1 MSNPEPGWELYRTF
15 LAVLRDGSLSGAARS
30 LGLTQP
36 TIGRHIDAL
45 EQAVGFQLFTRS
57 QHGLG
62 PTEAAAELRPYAEE
76 LSATAAALL
85 RVASAQGGTVR
96 GAVRITA
103 SEVIGAE
110 VLPAILTRLHQHYPE
125 LVIELVLSNA
135 VEDLLRRDADIAV
148 RMVKP
153 SQGAL
158 VARRLGEIKLG
169 LHAHRRYLDRRG
181 MPARLEQLSQH
192 ALIGFDQETAALRSL
207 LKHVPSLQ
215 RATFKLRAN
224 SDLAQLNAIR
234 AGFGIGVCQVPLA
247 ARDATLVRVL
257 PDAFALTL
265 DTWLAMHEDLRT
277 SRRCRVVFDALA
289 AGLGDYIKGLEK
301 HAD

>member
-1 MSNPEPGWELYRTF
+1 MNDLDPGWDLYRTF
-15 LAVLRDGSLSGAARS
+15 LAVLHEGSLSGAARA

-45 EQAVGFQLFTRS
+45 EQAVGFPLFTRS
-57 QHGLG
+57 QHGLA

-110 VLPAILTRLHQHYPE
+110 VLPAILTGLHQQYPE

-158 VARRLGEIKLG
+158 VARRLGDIKLG
-169 LHAHRRYLDRRG
+169 LHANRRYLEHRG
-181 MPARLEQLSQH
+181 VPARLEELRNH
-192 ALIGFDQETAALRSL
+192 ALIGFDQETAALRSM
-207 LKHVPSLQ
+207 LKRAPTLQ
-215 RATFKLRAN
+215 RTAFTLRAN

-234 AGFGIGVCQVPLA
+234 AGFGIGICQVRLA
-247 ARDATLVRVL
+247 ERDEMLVRVL
-257 PDAFALTL
+257 PDAFELTL

-289 AGLGDYIKGLEK
+289 AGLGDYIK
-301 HAD
+301 ATAAS

>member
-1 MSNPEPGWELYRTF
+1 MSNPDPGWDLYRTF
-15 LAVLRDGSLSGAARS
+15 LAVLREGSLSGAARS

-45 EQAVGFQLFTRS
+45 EQAVGCQLFTRS
-57 QHGLG
+57 QHGLA
-62 PTEAAAELRPYAEE
+62 PTEASAVLLPYAEE
-76 LSATAAALL
+76 LAATAAALL
-85 RVASAQGGTVR
+85 RVASAQGGAVR

-110 VLPAILTRLHQHYPE
+110 VLPPILARLHQHYPE

-181 MPARLEQLSQH
+181 MPARLEQLLQH
-192 ALIGFDQETAALRSL
+192 ALIGFDQETAALRGL
-207 LKHVPSLQ
+207 LKHFPSLQ
-215 RATFKLRAN
+215 RASFALRAN

-234 AGFGIGVCQVPLA
+234 TGFGIGICQVRLA

-257 PDAFALTL
+257 PDAFELTL

-289 AGLGDYIKGLEK
+289 AGLGDYIKGVEK
-301 HAD
+301 YGD

>member
-1 MSNPEPGWELYRTF
+1 MNATDPGWDLYRTF
-15 LAVLRDGSLSGAARS
+15 LTVLREGSLSGAARS

-57 QHGLG
+57 QHGLA

-85 RVASAQGGTVR
+85 RVASAQGGAVR
-96 GAVRITA
+96 GAVRLTA

-110 VLPAILTRLHQHYPE
+110 VLPPILTRLHQRYPE

-135 VEDLLRRDADIAV
+135 VEDLIRRDADIAV

-158 VARRLGEIKLG
+158 VARHLGEIKLG

-181 MPARLEQLSQH
+181 MPARLEELRNH
-192 ALIGFDQETAALRSL
+192 ALIGFDQETAALRSI
-207 LKHVPSLQ
+207 LKHVPIFQ
-215 RATFKLRAN
+215 RATFALRAN

-234 AGFGIGVCQVPLA
+234 AGFGIGVCQVRLG
-247 ARDATLVRVL
+247 ARDAALVRVL
-257 PDAFALTL
+257 PDAFAPPL

-289 AGLGDYIKGLEK
+289 VGLGGYIKGVEN
-301 HAD
+301 DRD

>member
-1 MSNPEPGWELYRTF
+1 MNHPDPGWDLYRTF
-15 LAVLRDGSLSGAARS
+15 LAVLHEGSLSGAARS

-36 TIGRHIDAL
+36 TIGRHVDAL

-57 QHGLG
+57 QHGLA

-85 RVASAQGGTVR
+85 RVASAQGGAVR

-110 VLPAILTRLHQHYPE
+110 VLPTILTGLHQQYPE

-158 VARRLGEIKLG
+158 VADVSATSNSVSMPTAAISIVG
-169 LHAHRRYLDRRG
+169 ACRRG
-181 MPARLEQLSQH
+181 W
-192 ALIGFDQETAALRSL
+192 RSFGTT
-207 LKHVPSLQ
+207 HS
-215 RATFKLRAN
+215 
-224 SDLAQLNAIR
+224 SGSIR
-234 AGFGIGVCQVPLA
+234 
-247 ARDATLVRVL
+247 
-257 PDAFALTL
+257 
-265 DTWLAMHEDLRT
+265 
-277 SRRCRVVFDALA
+277 RRRRSEAC
-289 AGLGDYIKGLEK
+289 
-301 HAD
+301 

>member
-1 MSNPEPGWELYRTF
+1 MTHPDPGWDLYRTF
-15 LAVLRDGSLSGAARS
+15 LAVLHEGSLSGAARS

-57 QHGLG
+57 QHGLS
-62 PTEAAAELRPYAEE
+62 PTDAAAELQPYAEE

-85 RVASAQGGTVR
+85 RVASAQGGAVR

-110 VLPAILTRLHQHYPE
+110 VLPPILTGLHQQYPE

-158 VARRLGEIKLG
+158 VARRLGDIRLG

-181 MPARLEQLSQH
+181 VPARLEELSNH
-192 ALIGFDQETAALRSL
+192 ALIGFDQETAALRSM
-207 LKHVPSLQ
+207 LKRAPALQ
-215 RATFKLRAN
+215 RASFTLRAN

-234 AGFGIGVCQVPLA
+234 AGFGIGICQVRLGK
-247 ARDATLVRVL
+247 RDKTLVRVL
-257 PDAFALTL
+257 PEAFELTL

-289 AGLGDYIKGLEK
+289 AGLGGYIKG
-301 HAD
+301 

>member
-1 MSNPEPGWELYRTF
+1 MIHPDPGWDLYRTF
-15 LAVLRDGSLSGAARS
+15 LAVLHEGSLSGAARS

-36 TIGRHIDAL
+36 TIGRHIDTL

-57 QHGLG
+57 QHGLA
-62 PTEAAAELRPYAEE
+62 PTEAAAELRPYAQE

-85 RVASAQGGTVR
+85 RVASAQGGAVR

-110 VLPAILTRLHQHYPE
+110 VLPPILTGLHQQYPE

-158 VARRLGEIKLG
+158 VARRLGDIKLG

-181 MPARLEQLSQH
+181 VPARLEELRNH
-192 ALIGFDQETAALRSL
+192 ALIGFDQETAALRSM
-207 LKHVPSLQ
+207 LKRVPAFQ
-215 RATFKLRAN
+215 RATFTLRAN

-234 AGFGIGVCQVPLA
+234 AGFGIGVCQVRLGE
-247 ARDATLVRVL
+247 RDETLVRVL
-257 PDAFALTL
+257 PEAFELTL

-277 SRRCRVVFDALA
+277 SRRCRVVFDTLA
-289 AGLGDYIKGLEK
+289 TGLGDYIK
-301 HAD
+301 ATAAS

>member
-1 MSNPEPGWELYRTF
+1 MNHPDPGWDLYRTF
-15 LAVLRDGSLSGAARS
+15 LAVLREGSLSGAART

-57 QHGLG
+57 QHGLA
-62 PTEAAAELRPYAEE
+62 PTDAAAELRPYAEE

-85 RVASAQGGTVR
+85 RVASAQGGAVR

-110 VLPAILTRLHQHYPE
+110 VLPAILTGLHRQYPE

-181 MPARLEQLSQH
+181 VPARLEELRDH
-192 ALIGFDQETAALRSL
+192 ALIGFDRETAALRSM
-207 LKHVPSLQ
+207 LQ
-215 RATFKLRAN
+215 RVPAFQRAMFALRAN

-234 AGFGIGVCQVPLA
+234 AGFGIGVCQVRLGE
-247 ARDATLVRVL
+247 RDEALVRIL
-257 PDAFALTL
+257 PEAFELTL

-289 AGLGDYIKGLEK
+289 TGLGDYIR
-301 HAD
+301 ATAAS

>member
-1 MSNPEPGWELYRTF
+1 MNDPDPGWELYRTF
-15 LAVLRDGSLSGAARS
+15 LAVLREGSLSGAARS

-57 QHGLG
+57 QHGLA

-76 LSATAAALL
+76 LAATAAALL
-85 RVASAQGGTVR
+85 RVASAQGGVVR

-158 VARRLGEIKLG
+158 VARHLGEIKLG
-169 LHAHRRYLDRRG
+169 LHAQRRYLDRRG
-181 MPARLEQLSQH
+181 MPARLEELSQH
-192 ALIGFDQETAALRSL
+192 ALIGFDQETAALRSI
-207 LKHVPSLQ
+207 LKHAPNFQ
-215 RATFKLRAN
+215 RARFALRAN

-234 AGFGIGVCQVPLA
+234 AGFGIGICQVRLG
-247 ARDATLVRVL
+247 ARDATLMRVL
-257 PDAFALTL
+257 PDAFELTL

-289 AGLGDYIKGLEK
+289 AGLGGYIKGIEK
-301 HAD
+301 YGD

>member
-1 MSNPEPGWELYRTF
+1 MNHPDPGWDLYRTF
-15 LAVLRDGSLSGAARS
+15 LAVLREGSLSGAARA

-57 QHGLG
+57 QHGLA
-62 PTEAAAELRPYAEE
+62 PTDAAAELRPYAEE

-85 RVASAQGGTVR
+85 RVASAQGGAVR

-110 VLPAILTRLHQHYPE
+110 VLPAILTGLHRQYPE

-181 MPARLEQLSQH
+181 VPARLEELRDH
-192 ALIGFDQETAALRSL
+192 ALIGFDRETAALRSM
-207 LKHVPSLQ
+207 LQ
-215 RATFKLRAN
+215 RVPAFQRAMFALRAN

-234 AGFGIGVCQVPLA
+234 AGFGIGVCQVRLGE
-247 ARDATLVRVL
+247 RDEALVRIL
-257 PDAFALTL
+257 PEAFELTL

-277 SRRCRVVFDALA
+277 SRRCRAVFDALA
-289 AGLGDYIKGLEK
+289 TGLGDYIK
-301 HAD
+301 ATAAS